1 LTNCSLPSGP
11 VIPGPRIK
19 AAEKAG
25 YACTRGRH
33 KMGGNDE
40 LFKTKAQAMLGGM
53 PWPDDGL
60 TGLVGLSP

>member
-1 LTNCSLPSGP
+1 
-11 VIPGPRIK
+11 
-19 AAEKAG
+19 
-25 YACTRGRH
+25 
-33 KMGGNDE
+33 MGGNDE